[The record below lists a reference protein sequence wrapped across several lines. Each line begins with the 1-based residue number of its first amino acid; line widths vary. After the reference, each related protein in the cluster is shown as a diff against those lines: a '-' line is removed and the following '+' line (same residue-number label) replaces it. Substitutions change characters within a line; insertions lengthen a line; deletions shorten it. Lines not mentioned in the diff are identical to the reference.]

1 MARIRGRRGAPLGVL
16 LALGAFLASQRASLS
31 FVHAP
36 RRLGTAQ
43 SAGSA
48 VLDTATALQL
58 PSGAHAATEQAVLE
72 FFNVT
77 LDRGLSEEQVA
88 EQRSVFGWNQLAEQA
103 KKTLWQ
109 LVLEQFDDLL
119 VRILLLS
126 AFVSFLLAYFN
137 SEQKE
142 EGLSA
147 YVEPLVIL
155 LILAIN
161 ACVGVWQE
169 SNAEKALDSL
179 KKSSNGAW
187 HIGGFCF
194 GQGTEESSKAAEIR
208 AHVTWEGQRGLNEMG
223 PVKLVAFD
231 ATEQRWGT
239 VKDTWGKEACED
251 KIDSANMV
259 RLLNKTKVKFNF
271 RIKASAAVL
280 RPPAWGKMVE
290 PPRTSAPRDWHFA
303 LLTCGEVERAPLV
316 LTLEA
321 TKGAMNMFAA
331 NSNFDSSSCPVTN
344 ASWFVA
350 ASDDAGFWMLIV
362 GALLLGACSVLCVLV
377 CRQFRAKG
385 KEEASS
391 LQLPPPAVSG
401 AEPVIGRPCT
411 AVGEELLRR
420 EKIVDGQIRANPQ
433 LSEAATA
440 NSSEMASPE
449 SDV

>member
-1 MARIRGRRGAPLGVL
+1 MARMRGRRGAPLGLL

-48 VLDTATALQL
+48 VLDTATILQL
-58 PSGAHAATEQAVLE
+58 PSGAHAATEQAVLD

-194 GQGTEESSKAAEIR
+194 GQGTEESTKAAEIR

-231 ATEQRWGT
+231 ATEQRWGS
-239 VKDTWGKEACED
+239 VRDTWGKEACED

-271 RIKASAAVL
+271 RIKVHQ
-280 RPPAWGKMVE
+280 
-290 PPRTSAPRDWHFA
+290 TSSPRDWHFA
-303 LLTCGEVERAPLV
+303 LLTCGEVEEAPLV

-331 NSNFDSSSCPVTN
+331 NSNFDSTSCPVTN
-344 ASWFVA
+344 MSWFAA
-350 ASDDAGFWMLIV
+350 ASDDAGFWILLV
-362 GALLLGACSVLCVLV
+362 GALLLGACSVLCVVL
-377 CRQFRAKG
+377 CRQFRGKG

-391 LQLPPPAVSG
+391 LQLPSPAVSG
-401 AEPVIGRPCT
+401 AEPVIGRPCA
-411 AVGEELLRR
+411 AVGEEPVQKATL

-433 LSEAATA
+433 LSEAANA
-440 NSSEMASPE
+440 NSSELASPE

>member
-1 MARIRGRRGAPLGVL
+1 MVAPVAMRGLF
-16 LALGAFLASQRASLS
+16 AFGLVVSAYADSTFSK
-31 FVHAP
+31 VK
-36 RRLGTAQ
+36 AQ
-43 SAGSA
+43 
-48 VLDTATALQL
+48 
-58 PSGAHAATEQAVLE
+58 LE
-72 FFNVT
+72 ANVT
-77 LDRGLSEEQVA
+77 L
-88 EQRSVFGWNQLAEQA
+88 
-103 KKTLWQ
+103 
-109 LVLEQFDDLL
+109 
-119 VRILLLS
+119 
-126 AFVSFLLAYFN
+126 
-137 SEQKE
+137 
-142 EGLSA
+142 
-147 YVEPLVIL
+147 
-155 LILAIN
+155 
-161 ACVGVWQE
+161 
-169 SNAEKALDSL
+169 
-179 KKSSNGAW
+179 SSNGAW

-239 VKDTWGKEACED
+239 VKDTWGKEACDD

-271 RIKASAAVL
+271 RIKVHQ
-280 RPPAWGKMVE
+280 
-290 PPRTSAPRDWHFA
+290 TSAPRDWHFA

-411 AVGEELLRR
+411 AVGEE
-420 EKIVDGQIRANPQ
+420 KIVDGQIRANPQ